1 MAEKVQHFVD
11 NYQMCVPTK
20 PCHDKNVRSPLQQ
33 ISVSCKGPD
42 DILEVDLVGELPSC
56 ERLHTHTHIVTAS
69 EVISQ
74 YLFAIPI
81 RRTDSTSIVKALPIN
96 FTQQQAFVPRQILA
110 YKCSASTFK
119 VLTEQMETACIKTAH
134 ATLKHDQKMVKLGRT
149 QYKLQQILK
158 INVTSKAQH
167 KDRYVIL
174 AVMARNTT
182 YDQKVNCS
190 P

>member
-1 MAEKVQHFVD
+1 
-11 NYQMCVPTK
+11 MCVPTK
-20 PCHDKNVRSPLQQ
+20 PCHHKNVRSPLQQ
-33 ISVSCKGPD
+33 ISVSCKGAD

-56 ERLHTHTHIVTAS
+56 ERLHTHTHTHTHIVTAT

-74 YLFAIPI
+74 YLFAVPI

-96 FTQQQAFVPRQILA
+96 FTQQAFVPRQILA

-119 VLTEQMETACIKTAH
+119 LLTELMETACIKTAH
-134 ATLKHDQKMVKLGRT
+134 ATLKHDQKMVKHGRT
-149 QYKLQQILK
+149 HYTLKQILK
-158 INVTSKAQH
+158 INVTSKAPH

-174 AVMARNTT
+174 AVMERNTT